1 MTTTKSKAQSIARI
15 KELQQPTETKNYI
28 VKFNEQ
34 KQRWELNGKHGDR
47 TYFMKACQFQ
57 APLLVAQRDL
67 EVKRG

>member
-1 MTTTKSKAQSIARI
+1 MNTTKSSAQSIARI

-34 KQRWELNGKHGDR
+34 KQRWELTGKLLEGS
-47 TYFMKACQFQ
+47 YFMKACQFQ

-67 EVKRG
+67 EAKRV